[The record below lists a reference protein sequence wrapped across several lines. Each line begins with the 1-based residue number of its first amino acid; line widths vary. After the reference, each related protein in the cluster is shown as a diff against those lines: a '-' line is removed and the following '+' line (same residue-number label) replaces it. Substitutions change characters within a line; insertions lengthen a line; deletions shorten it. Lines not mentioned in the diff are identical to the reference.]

1 MLLNDHVAEVD
12 ADAELDLLL
21 CRSVRIA
28 LGHAALDL
36 CSAPDGI
43 NHAREVGKEAV
54 ARVLDNPP
62 SAFRDLRID
71 EFCEMR
77 FQALMRPLFVDTHKA
92 RIPRD
97 IGS

>member
-1 MLLNDHVAEVD
+1 MRNSI
-12 ADAELDLLL
+12 
-21 CRSVRIA
+21 RSSAGALRVA

-36 CSAPDGI
+36 RSAPDSI
-43 NHAREVGKEAV
+43 NHARELGKEAV

-62 SAFRDLRID
+62 PAFRDLRID

-77 FQALMRPLFVDTHKA
+77 FQALVRPLFVDTHKA
-92 RIPRD
+92 RIPRH